1 MLLAASSRQRRSRR
15 PANRLVRP
23 AILLGLAWGALD
35 QPLQTF
41 VSSMAGWASY
51 ALWLLLLVPLLLLLA
66 RGRHPVTMGWVC
78 ALFWS
83 AAVVS
88 YYGYYLAQLSLGLGR
103 QGASIDIASMGG
115 LRVAWNL
122 ARTSLLP
129 YTAVAAVSGFA
140 FGSAFGVVQR
150 WVHDFFFRRNPH
162 DAQSSQGEL

>member
-1 MLLAASSRQRRSRR
+1 MLLAASSRQRPSRS
-15 PANRLVRP
+15 ANRLVRP
-23 AILLGLAWGALD
+23 AILLGIAWGAVD

-41 VSSMAGWASY
+41 VSSIAGWASY

-103 QGASIDIASMGG
+103 QGAWLDIANLGG

-122 ARTSLLP
+122 LRASLLP
-129 YTAVAAVSGFA
+129 YTALAAVSGFTFGCA
-140 FGSAFGVVQR
+140 FGIVQR
-150 WVHDFFFRRNPH
+150 WLHDFFLRRNIH
-162 DAQSSQGEL
+162 DAQGPQGEF